1 MLPAKYCDNCDTILW
16 QLWYKKKQKKKKQ
29 LNSAVLIKNGSD
41 KSIYTIYKNVH
52 VIMTLKFKV
61 TDVEGEIKYVFM

>member
-1 MLPAKYCDNCDTILW
+1 MLPAKYCDNLEV
-16 QLWYKKKQKKKKQ
+16 QLWYKKKKKTQ

-41 KSIYTIYKNVH
+41 KSTYTIYKNVH